1 MKKSKVLIAIISV
14 LSVCSF
20 LIGTSVAWLT
30 SKTEDLVNT
39 FTYGDINI
47 TLEETDTNDGDDNAN
62 TNEYKMLPGNE
73 ITKDPK
79 ITVKADSE
87 DSYLFVKLT
96 KSENFDNFMTFEIA
110 EGWTLL
116 EGTTDVYYREVTKSE
131 TDQEFTVLKDNK
143 VTVKEDVTKAM
154 LNELDKDGANNYP
167 TLTITAY
174 AVQRDSKIEAID
186 SAAEAWAIA
195 TAEEAKQ
202 DQAEAQA

>member
-1 MKKSKVLIAIISV
+1 MKKSKIVVAIISL
-14 LSVCSF
+14 LSICSF
-20 LIGTSVAWLT
+20 VIGTSVAWLT

-47 TLEETDTNDGDDNAN
+47 KLDETDTNDGDENIN

-79 ITVKADSE
+79 VTVIATSE
-87 DSYLFVKLT
+87 NSYLFVKLT

-116 EGTTDVYYREVTKSE
+116 EGTTDVYYREVTKSDK
-131 TDQEFTVLKDNK
+131 DQEFIVLKDNK
-143 VTVKEDVTKAM
+143 VKVKEEVTKAM
-154 LNELDKDGANNYP
+154 LNELDKDGKKDYP

-174 AVQRDSKIEAID
+174 AVQRDGKIEAID
-186 SAAEAWAIA
+186 TPAEAWAIA
-195 TAEEAKQ
+195 SAEEAKQ
-202 DQAEAQA
+202 EQADA

>member
-47 TLEETDTNDGDDNAN
+47 TLEETDTQDGDDNAN

-202 DQAEAQA
+202 EQPEA